1 MEESRIQDYKTE
13 AAMLQEELEKL
24 ICGTGQ
30 AEYSGKLQEIKAEL
44 EKSQPSLMFYGIY
57 NAGKSTLL
65 NAIFGEEVASVNDI
79 PETHKV
85 TLYKWRNFTLA
96 DTPGLN
102 GPPEDEAVTA
112 AEIRR
117 HDVIMFVID
126 DSDNFDSDVITRNI
140 IEILETGKPCIIVIN
155 TKNDSDDEKI
165 LAIKTKMNQNIQT
178 LNPASQN
185 IELVDVDA
193 ETALKA
199 KKEAK
204 KLLLEKSKIRAL
216 EHHISSKLASVDS
229 VQMLRVPI
237 ELVIDLCSEMQES
250 LKNEVQD
257 EDCRNLY
264 QLKETLIQVREQV
277 RQEFATALNHM
288 LDQFGEEIYRQAS
301 ENRQW
306 GIRENVY
313 EQQIQ
318 ELAQRCMDRF
328 SEEGNLA
335 LRRFGEVCRMNLKLG
350 DVPEAEQERSIPKA
364 VNEKDDL
371 DELLDVLEKLPV
383 PIPTPTPP
391 VPIPIP
397 LPVIIGVVKV
407 LKKWI
412 FGRGNGESP
421 DVEEWNRQQEEYA
434 QKRAM
439 ALRELK
445 NQISM
450 QMEDYRGRVS
460 AVFMEQMETAYR
472 ESVAGVEGALQEMED
487 KNQDRVQM
495 QGQLGEL
502 AAKAE
507 RLLKDIQAGR

>member
-1 MEESRIQDYKTE
+1 MEESRIRDYKTE
-13 AAMLQEELEKL
+13 AAVLQEDLEKL

-30 AEYSGKLQEIKAEL
+30 AEYSRKLQEIKAGL

-126 DSDNFDSDVITRNI
+126 DSDNFDSDVITRKI
-140 IEILETGKPCIIVIN
+140 IEILETGKPFIIVIN

-178 LNPASQN
+178 LNPASQD

-204 KLLLEKSKIRAL
+204 KLLLEKSKIRDL
-216 EHHISSKLASVDS
+216 EYHISSKLASVDS
-229 VQMLRVPI
+229 VRMLRVPI

-250 LKNEVQD
+250 LKNEVQG

-277 RQEFATALNHM
+277 QQEFATALNHM

-301 ENRQW
+301 ANRQW
-306 GIRENVY
+306 DIREAVY

-318 ELAQRCMDRF
+318 EMAQRCMDRF

-335 LRRFGEVCRMNLKLG
+335 MRRFGEICRMNLKLG
-350 DVPEAEQERSIPKA
+350 DVPEAEQERSIPKV
-364 VNEKDDL
+364 VNDKDDL
-371 DELLDVLEKLPV
+371 DELLDVLEKLP
-383 PIPTPTPP
+383 PIPMPE
-391 VPIPIP
+391 PIP

-412 FGRGNGESP
+412 FGSGNGKSP
-421 DVEEWNRQQEEYA
+421 DAEEWNRQQEDYA

-460 AVFMEQMETAYR
+460 VVFMEQMETAYR
-472 ESVAGVEGALQEMED
+472 ESVAGVESALQEMED

-495 QGQLGEL
+495 LGQLAEL

>member
-1 MEESRIQDYKTE
+1 MEESRIRDYKTE
-13 AAMLQEELEKL
+13 AVVLQEELEKC
-24 ICGTGQ
+24 ICGTEQ
-30 AEYSGKLQEIKAEL
+30 EKYAEKLREIKAEL

-65 NAIFGEEVASVNDI
+65 NAIFGGEVASVNDI

-85 TLYKWRNFTLA
+85 TLYKWGNYTLA

-126 DSDNFDSDVITRNI
+126 DSDNFDSDVITRKI

-204 KLLLEKSKIRAL
+204 KLLLEKSKIGDL
-216 EHHISSKLASVDS
+216 EYHISSKLASVDS
-229 VQMLRVPI
+229 VRMLRVPI

-264 QLKETLIQVREQV
+264 QLKETLIQVMEQV

-350 DVPEAEQERSIPKA
+350 DVPEAEQERSVPKV
-364 VNEKDDL
+364 VNDKDDL
-371 DELLDVLEKLPV
+371 DELLDVLEKLP
-383 PIPTPTPP
+383 PIPMPE
-391 VPIPIP
+391 PIP

-412 FGRGNGESP
+412 FGSGNGKSP
-421 DVEEWNRQQEEYA
+421 DVEEWNRQQEDYA

-460 AVFMEQMETAYR
+460 AFFMEQIETAYR
-472 ESVAGVEGALQEMED
+472 ESVAGVESALQEMEG

-495 QGQLGEL
+495 LGQLAEL

-507 RLLKDIQAGR
+507 RLLKDIQADKPEVI